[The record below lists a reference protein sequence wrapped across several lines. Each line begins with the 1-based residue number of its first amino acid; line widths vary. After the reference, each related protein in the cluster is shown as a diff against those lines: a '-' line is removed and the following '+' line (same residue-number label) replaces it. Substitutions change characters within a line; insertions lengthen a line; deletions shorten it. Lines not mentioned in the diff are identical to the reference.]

1 MNKLPFNFTTKQ
13 FAGIIAVLLLGCII
27 ACNSGNVETVTIE
40 GSADTPTSSNF
51 ELSQTQF
58 QSSEMKLGTL
68 EKTTFHEVVKSTGM
82 LDVPPEYRASV
93 SAYFGGTVKNLSLI
107 PGVWVKKGQV
117 LFVLENPQYVQT
129 QQEYLEAKGK
139 LAYLKSD
146 YDRQKYLVQDNV
158 TSQKNYLKAESDY
171 TVTRVQMESLAKKL
185 SLMNIDPN
193 TLNLENLQTTMAIL
207 SPISGYVNEVH
218 ISKGSFLNPSQEALT
233 IVSTDHLHLELNVFE
248 KDVAN
253 IRIGQAIKFR
263 VQNNDR
269 TEYSASVHL
278 INKVIDEEKRSIGI
292 HGHLEDERLSSRLNP
307 GMYVEADIYTD
318 SESKPSLPND
328 ALVEL
333 DGKYYVLAL
342 LNQGNEGYTFERK
355 EVQPGLS
362 NNMYTEILNHQDFSD
377 KTQFLT
383 QGAFNL
389 ITE

>member
-146 YDRQKYLVQDNV
+146 YDRQKYLVQD
-158 TSQKNYLKAESDY
+158 YL
-171 TVTRVQMESLAKKL
+171 
-185 SLMNIDPN
+185 
-193 TLNLENLQTTMAIL
+193 
-207 SPISGYVNEVH
+207 
-218 ISKGSFLNPSQEALT
+218 
-233 IVSTDHLHLELNVFE
+233 
-248 KDVAN
+248 
-253 IRIGQAIKFR
+253 
-263 VQNNDR
+263 
-269 TEYSASVHL
+269 
-278 INKVIDEEKRSIGI
+278 
-292 HGHLEDERLSSRLNP
+292 
-307 GMYVEADIYTD
+307 
-318 SESKPSLPND
+318 
-328 ALVEL
+328 
-333 DGKYYVLAL
+333 
-342 LNQGNEGYTFERK
+342 
-355 EVQPGLS
+355 
-362 NNMYTEILNHQDFSD
+362 
-377 KTQFLT
+377 
-383 QGAFNL
+383 
-389 ITE
+389 